1 MAKLVWDKRGERTF
15 ELGLDRGVLY
25 LENGT
30 GVVWN
35 GLTGISETFAD
46 TINVPIFIEGV
57 RQVEFPLRGEFAAT
71 LSAYTY
77 PDAFLAYDG
86 IAQLDVGLFA
96 DNQPSKTFGLSYRTR
111 AGNDVSGSDY
121 GYKIHLL
128 YGLTATPNDME
139 YTTLG
144 DDVSPVEFS
153 WNITSQ
159 PQLDPGYFPT
169 AHAIFDSRYM
179 DAQLLGELEDILY
192 GTAVLTPTLPSLTDL
207 IAFIEGFGT
216 ILISDN
222 GDGTWTA
229 TAPDVGGYIT
239 MISATEFQ
247 ITGATTVAID
257 ANTYTIS
264 TT

>member
-15 ELGLDRGVLY
+15 ELGVDRGVLY
-25 LENGT
+25 LEDGT

-35 GLTGISETFAD
+35 GLTSVQENFAD

-57 RQVEFPLRGEFAAT
+57 RQVEFPIRGDFAAT
-71 LSAYTY
+71 LKAYTY

-86 IAQLDVGLFA
+86 IAQLDVGLFT

-111 AGNDVSGSDY
+111 AGNDVSGVDF
-121 GYKIHLL
+121 GYKIHIL
-128 YGLTATPNDME
+128 YGLTATPIDSSYE
-139 YTTLG
+139 TLG
-144 DDVSPVEFS
+144 DDISPVEFS
-153 WNITSQ
+153 WEITSQ
-159 PQLDPGYFPT
+159 PQSPPGFFPT

-179 DAQLLGELEDILY
+179 DAQLLGELEDVLY
-192 GTAVLTPTLPSLTDL
+192 GTDILTPTLPSLADIIT
-207 IAFIEGFGT
+207 FIEGFGT
-216 ILISDN
+216 ILITDN

-239 MISATEFQ
+239 MLDATTFQ